1 MRWIVAAAI
10 ASMFVVSGI
19 NAAQPLL
26 YRLLFDTAVPEA
38 DFGLIATVVGGIVV
52 APIVS
57 IGITYA
63 NQYLRTLIAFRVS
76 ASLREAVVPHLWRA
90 RMGFLESRTP
100 GDLMFRITRETG
112 RIGELYVGQ
121 ELLPFVQYAIT
132 LTATVVL
139 MVVVDARLAAAAL
152 IALPITYLITARLTG
167 RSRVLDKLLM
177 RHTARGEQLLTE
189 TFRGI
194 GTIRMLGGEAVHEA
208 QWRGWL
214 SRFLHLRTRASPLHN
229 MLLTF
234 PNDVV
239 SNVVIGGMLAY
250 GAVRIIDGTLT
261 LGAMIAFMAYVP
273 RAYGALRGVLQ
284 TYVGTHTIRNSF
296 ERLDT
301 LFAAPLEVDSPT
313 APAPGL
319 SGDIAFRDVTFSYGE
334 GQALSGFSATF
345 RAGHF
350 IGLVGPSGGGKTTI
364 FELILRLREPDSGTI
379 TIGGTDVREASL
391 ASLRGYFAVV
401 SQPVFLWNRSVAYNI
416 CYPLPVRGNAA
427 AVVYASKQAGL
438 HGVVQGLRRG
448 YDTVLGEDGHT
459 LSGGERQ
466 RVALA
471 RLFFRPAPVMLI
483 DEGTG
488 SIDSVTEQIVLRS
501 LRELS
506 RGRTTIVIAHRLA
519 TVMEADTVLVLD
531 GEGRLSQEGAPR
543 ELIKR
548 DGFFRELFE
557 TQRLGE

>member
-1 MRWIVAAAI
+1 M
-10 ASMFVVSGI
+10 
-19 NAAQPLL
+19 
-26 YRLLFDTAVPEA
+26 
-38 DFGLIATVVGGIVV
+38 V

-76 ASLREAVVPHLWRA
+76 ASLREAVVPHLLRA

-112 RIGELYVGQ
+112 RIGERYVGQ

-132 LTATVVL
+132 LAATVVL

-167 RSRVLDKLLM
+167 RSRVLDKLLT

-194 GTIRMLGGEAVHEA
+194 GTVRMLGGEAVHEA

-301 LFAAPLEVDSPT
+301 LFAAPLEVDSST
-313 APAPGL
+313 APASGL

-334 GQALSGFSATF
+334 GQALSGFTATF
-345 RAGHF
+345 PAGHF

-364 FELILRLREPDSGTI
+364 FELMLRIRVPDSGI
-379 TIGGTDVREASL
+379 IMIGSTDIRDVSL
-391 ASLRGYFAVV
+391 ASLRRNFAVV

-416 CYPLPVRGNAA
+416 CYPLPVRGNEA
-427 AVVYASKQAGL
+427 AVVHASKRAGL

-488 SIDSVTEQIVLRS
+488 SIDSVTEQIVLES

-543 ELIKR
+543 ELIRR

>member
-1 MRWIVAAAI
+1 MRWIVALAI
-10 ASMFVVSGI
+10 VSMFVVSGV

-38 DFGLIATVVGGIVV
+38 DFGLIALVVAGIVV
-52 APIVS
+52 APIAS

-76 ASLREAVVPHLWRA
+76 TSLREAVVPHLLRA

-100 GDLMFRITRETG
+100 NDLMFRITRHTG

-121 ELLPFVQYAIT
+121 ELLPFVQHGIT

-139 MVVVDARLAAAAL
+139 MVVVDVRLAAFAL
-152 IALPITYLITARLTG
+152 IALPITYLITARLRG
-167 RSRVLDKLLM
+167 RSKVLDKLLN
-177 RHTARGEQLLTE
+177 RHRARSEQLLTE

-194 GTIRMLGGEAVHEA
+194 GTVRMLGGEAVHEA

-214 SRFLHLRTRASPLHN
+214 SRFLHLMTRTMPLHN

-250 GAVRIIDGTLT
+250 GAVQIIDGTLT
-261 LGAMIAFMAYVP
+261 VGAVIAFMAYVP

-296 ERLDT
+296 EQLDT
-301 LFAAPLEVDSPT
+301 LFAAPLEVDSPVAS
-313 APAPGL
+313 APPLG
-319 SGDIAFRDVTFSYGE
+319 GDVTFHDITFSYGE

-345 RAGHF
+345 HAGHF

-364 FELILRLREPDSGTI
+364 FELMLRLRDPDTGTI
-379 TIGGTDVREASL
+379 AIGGTDIRDVSL
-391 ASLRGYFAVV
+391 ASLRRHFAVV

-416 CYPLPVRGNAA
+416 CYPLPVQGNQAGIVHAA
-427 AVVYASKQAGL
+427 KRAGL
-438 HGVVQGLRRG
+438 HDVVQALRRG
-448 YDTVLGEDGHT
+448 YDTVLGEDGYT

-471 RLFFRPAPVMLI
+471 RLFFRPSPVMLI

-488 SIDSVTEQIVLRS
+488 SLDSVTEQIVLRS

-557 TQRLGE
+557 TQRLSE

>member
-1 MRWIVAAAI
+1 M
-10 ASMFVVSGI
+10 
-19 NAAQPLL
+19 
-26 YRLLFDTAVPEA
+26 
-38 DFGLIATVVGGIVV
+38 V
-52 APIVS
+52 APIAS
-57 IGITYA
+57 IGVTYA
-63 NQYLRTLIAFRVS
+63 GQYLRTRIAVRVS
-76 ASLREAVVPHLWRA
+76 ASLREAVVPHLLRA

-112 RIGELYVGQ
+112 RIGEKYVGQ

-132 LTATVVL
+132 LAATVVL
-139 MVVVDARLAAAAL
+139 MVVVDARLAASAL

-167 RSRVLDKLLM
+167 RSRVLDKLLT
-177 RHTARGEQLLTE
+177 RHMARGEQFLTE

-194 GTIRMLGGEAVHEA
+194 GTVRMTGGETVHEA
-208 QWRGWL
+208 QWRAWL
-214 SRFLHLRTRASPLHN
+214 RRFQHLRTRSIPLHH

-296 ERLDT
+296 ERLGT
-301 LFAAPLEVDSPT
+301 LFAAPLEVDRSTVPVPR
-313 APAPGL
+313 ASA
-319 SGDIAFRDVTFSYGE
+319 DIAFRDVTFSYGE
-334 GQALSGFSATF
+334 GQALRGFTATF
-345 RAGHF
+345 PAGHF

-364 FELILRLREPDSGTI
+364 FELMLRIRVPDSGTI
-379 TIGGTDVREASL
+379 TIGGTDIGDVSL
-391 ASLRGYFAVV
+391 ASLRSQFAVV

-416 CYPLPVRGNAA
+416 CYPLPVRGSEAA
-427 AVVYASKQAGL
+427 LVRASRQAGL
-438 HGVVQGLRRG
+438 HDVVEGLRRG

-471 RLFFRPAPVMLI
+471 RLFLRPAPVLLI

-488 SIDSVTEQIVLRS
+488 AIDSVTEQIVLRS

-531 GEGRLSQEGAPR
+531 GEGRLSQEGPPR
-543 ELIKR
+543 ELITR

-557 TQRLGE
+557 TQRLTE